1 MPKKHFVFSASIF
14 LCLKN
19 NLPLTASGSTSSN
32 ICDTMAAK
40 LQSKQRWPV
49 SGGFNSET
57 TSKITAC
64 LIAFAVRPA
73 FGDRLACWS
82 SSECILK
89 LICET
94 VLLHQL
100 TGKEE
105 SGGLGPASG
114 NDTFPGMLTWT
125 PLPKGRS

>member
-1 MPKKHFVFSASIF
+1 
-14 LCLKN
+14 
-19 NLPLTASGSTSSN
+19 
-32 ICDTMAAK
+32 MAAK

-94 VLLHQL
+94 VLLRQL

-105 SGGLGPASG
+105 SGSLGPASG

-125 PLPKGRS
+125 PLPKGRSTYIACRRGKWDSILPRHFISMNEPE